1 MTISRLILFAAA
13 GRKFEPIV
21 ATGGS
26 VLDIGGYRVHT
37 FTSSGNFVVTSVPSG
52 QKVDVLIVAG
62 GGSGGGMHG
71 GGGGGGGVVYK
82 PNLEIAAGSY
92 VITVGS
98 GGSSVNYGSNAGNN
112 GQDSAFSA
120 CTAKGGGGG
129 GGDITAR
136 ASGLLG
142 GAGAAGA
149 VRIIWGVNRE
159 FPSTN
164 TGDI

>member
-71 GGGGGGGVVYK
+71 GGGGGGG
-82 PNLEIAAGSY
+82 
-92 VITVGS
+92 
-98 GGSSVNYGSNAGNN
+98 
-112 GQDSAFSA
+112 
-120 CTAKGGGGG
+120 G